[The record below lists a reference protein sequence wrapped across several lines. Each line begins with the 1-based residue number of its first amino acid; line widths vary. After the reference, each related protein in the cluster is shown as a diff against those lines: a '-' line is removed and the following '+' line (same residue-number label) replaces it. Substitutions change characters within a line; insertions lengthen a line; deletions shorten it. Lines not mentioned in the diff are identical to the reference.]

1 MHLIR
6 FFLNQNWNC
15 GIAQVEGRLVRDAI
29 LNINT
34 YFVTCVV
41 VVGFGSSV
49 VRREFRNQK
58 VPGSNPATTIRSFLL
73 FLLFSFSYHK
83 IID

>member
-6 FFLNQNWNC
+6 FFNQNWNC
-15 GIAQVEGRLVRDAI
+15 GIAQVEGRMVRDAI
-29 LNINT
+29 LNMDT
-34 YFVTCVV
+34 YFVTTVV

-49 VRREFRNQK
+49 VRREIRDLK
-58 VPGSNPATTIRSFLL
+58 IPGSNSATTMKVSIFFSF
-73 FLLFSFSYHK
+73 FFSFSYHK

>member
-15 GIAQVEGRLVRDAI
+15 GIAQVEGRMVRDAKF
-29 LNINT
+29 NINT
-34 YFVTCVV
+34 YFVTIA

-49 VRREFRNQK
+49 VRCEFCK
-58 VPGSNPATTIRSFLL
+58 P
-73 FLLFSFSYHK
+73 
-83 IID
+83 